1 MRLGKKTCMS
11 ATASYF
17 NAPEAPS
24 VSDSPSMAPPR
35 SAHRINLPRER
46 PSAKRFS
53 ERFAAHL
60 VDRGCIEPERRD
72 LQNALDRFLRWL
84 SARPEHASR
93 EHARRFLA
101 IMIMGGATR
110 TQVRTARAALAIAF
124 DDLCAHPLAR
134 SLRVP
139 RPRAL
144 DAQALLPSPAQLARL
159 LCAAPSLR
167 DTSLLALL
175 YTSVA
180 STPEL
185 LRARWEDLDVERATL
200 TLRDA
205 TGQPRLA
212 EPLTPCLRP
221 LLLDLR
227 AHSNGSPWL
236 FEAATA
242 RKGHLSVQTAKRI
255 VRRAGV
261 LALGSEGAALTLG
274 SIKTAHATH
283 LSARGFDRGFFDRSL
298 SIHPLELSTYA
309 TPVDLTSDLT
319 NAAPDLKFEAQITQ
333 PWSIAPLPTASLTAK
348 ISAPQSQ
355 APPLQIRGIRLLRH
369 GEDELL
375 IRLPPAERWIGNR
388 RLLDPPEATTRVLAL
403 VSQAGAGE
411 CLGVS

>member
-1 MRLGKKTCMS
+1 MS
-11 ATASYF
+11 ATASYS
-17 NAPEAPS
+17 NTPEAPS
-24 VSDSPSMAPPR
+24 FSDSPSMAPPR

-53 ERFAAHL
+53 ERFAVHL
-60 VDRGCIEPERRD
+60 VDRGCLDPERRE
-72 LQNALDRFLRWL
+72 LQDALDRFLRWL
-84 SARPEHASR
+84 SARPERASR

-101 IMIMGGATR
+101 IMIMGGASR
-110 TQVRTARAALAIAF
+110 TQVRIARTALAIAF

-144 DAQALLPSPAQLARL
+144 NAEALLPSPAQLARL

-185 LRARWEDLDVERATL
+185 LRARWEDLDAERATL

-205 TGQPRLA
+205 TGQPLLA
-212 EPLTPCLRP
+212 EPLIPCLRP
-221 LLLDLR
+221 LLLALR

-242 RKGHLSVQTAKRI
+242 RKGHLCVQTAKRI

-274 SIKTAHATH
+274 SIKSAHARH
-283 LSARGFDRGFFDRSL
+283 LSDRGFDRDFFDRSL
-298 SIHPLELSTYA
+298 NIHALELCTCA
-309 TPVDLTSDLT
+309 TPVDPTSDLK
-319 NAAPDLKFEAQITQ
+319 NASPKLKVETQITQ
-333 PWSIAPLPTASLTAK
+333 PWSVAPLSSASLTAK

-369 GEDELL
+369 GEYQLL

-388 RLLDPPEATTRVLAL
+388 RLLDPPEAMTKVLAS
-403 VSQAGAGE
+403 VSQAGAGKS
-411 CLGVS
+411 LGT